1 MPLSSHN
8 GIFGNLQAYKF
19 HIRPTAQRLFGDFS
33 QIKKTKH
40 QQNVQQLLRILML
53 SGTGTTWDLAKVM
66 ILNDISKV
74 RTREKNY
81 RRLLLGRVDRG
92 KSSDGIL
99 QLGLVVKDGKSF
111 KRAPADRYRLSLH
124 GILYCL
130 DTLKPTNSEMDILS
144 LKYSH
149 ILPNVFGKWNYLK
162 PIIGKDLYNLK
173 ILAQGMLLDDQKSA
187 EFSSF
192 PFHELMLFLTSKYS
206 KNLSSISEHDLA
218 DQISFWFYTSLLY
231 NPRLHLDK
239 RKRTL
244 GVKKLMRIFQDDE
257 ELAKWYMSFFNE
269 TKAFYKEGLQILNL
283 TTIFPKNIQNWSKH
297 SS

>member
-1 MPLSSHN
+1 MPLSSQN

-81 RRLLLGRVDRG
+81 RRLLVGRVDRG
-92 KSSDGIL
+92 KSSEGIL

-231 NPRLHLDK
+231 NPKLNLDK

-283 TTIFPKNIQNWSKH
+283 TTIFPKNIQNWSQH

>member
-231 NPRLHLDK
+231 NPKLNLDK

-283 TTIFPKNIQNWSKH
+283 TTIFPKNIQNWSQH

>member
-1 MPLSSHN
+1 MPLSFQN

-40 QQNVQQLLRILML
+40 QQNIQHLLRILML

-81 RRLLLGRVDRG
+81 RRLLIGRVDRG
-92 KSSDGIL
+92 KSSKGIL

-111 KRAPADRYRLSLH
+111 KRAPADQYRLSLH

-130 DTLKPTNSEMDILS
+130 DTLKPTNNEIDILS
-144 LKYSH
+144 SKYSH
-149 ILPNVFGKWNYLK
+149 ILPKVFGKWDYLK
-162 PIIGKDLYNLK
+162 PIIGRDLYNLK
-173 ILAQGMLLDDQKSA
+173 ILAKGMLLDDQKSA

-192 PFHELMLFLTSKYS
+192 PFHELMLFLTAKYS
-206 KNLSSISEHDLA
+206 KNLESISEHDLA

-231 NPRLHLDK
+231 NPKQYLDK
-239 RKRTL
+239 RTRTL
-244 GVKKLMRIFQDDE
+244 GVKKLMQIFRDDE
-257 ELAKWYMSFFNE
+257 ELAKWYISFFNE

-283 TTIFPKNIQNWSKH
+283 TTIFPKNIRNWSKY
-297 SS
+297 SN

>member
-1 MPLSSHN
+1 MPLSSQN

-19 HIRPTAQRLFGDFS
+19 HIRPTAQRLFGDLS

-81 RRLLLGRVDRG
+81 RRLLVGRVDRG
-92 KSSDGIL
+92 KSSEGIL

-231 NPRLHLDK
+231 NPKLNLDK

-283 TTIFPKNIQNWSKH
+283 TTIFPKNIQNWSQH

>member
-1 MPLSSHN
+1 MPLSSQN

-19 HIRPTAQRLFGDFS
+19 HIRPTAQRLFGYSS
-33 QIKKTKH
+33 QIKKTIH
-40 QQNVQQLLRILML
+40 QQNVQHLLRILML
-53 SGTGTTWDLAKVM
+53 NGTATTWDLAKV
-66 ILNDISKV
+66 IVLNDIAKV
-74 RTREKNY
+74 RTKEKNY
-81 RRLLLGRVDRG
+81 RRLLIGRVDRG
-92 KSSDGIL
+92 KSSEGIL

-130 DTLKPTNSEMDILS
+130 DALNPTNNEINILS
-144 LKYSH
+144 SKYAH
-149 ILPNVFGKWNYLK
+149 ILPKVFGKWDYLK

-173 ILAQGMLLDDQKSA
+173 ILAKGILLDDQKSA

-192 PFHELMLFLTSKYS
+192 PFHELMLFLTEKYS
-206 KNLSSISEHDLA
+206 KNLTSISEYNLA

-231 NPRLHLDK
+231 NPKQYLDK
-239 RKRTL
+239 KKRTS
-244 GVKKLMRIFQDDE
+244 GVKKLKQIFQDDE
-257 ELAKWYMSFFNE
+257 ELAKWYTLFFNE